1 MAVPF
6 YIPDED
12 ETIASGDATQNTST
26 QNSPTNSPSRPI
38 PVPLRSH
45 NLQTPQQSPI
55 DNEVLVQAFYEA
67 LCRCSQGLYFFFIQS
82 FRCAKLFSLCKND
95 FLIVRRKKS
104 CFTFY
109 LEKLSRSMFLC
120 CSLFTAQSV
129 PHMSRQYLRH

>member
-67 LCRCSQGLYFFFIQS
+67 LCRCSQGLYFFYPT
-82 FRCAKLFSLCKND
+82 FSLCKII
-95 FLIVRRKKS
+95 FIVQERFSYCQEKKS